1 MTHTPLLTYT
11 LRSIYL
17 LMPLSIA
24 LSLLW
29 APPAAVLGE
38 SSRILY
44 LHVPIAWVSALAFAV
59 AGAFAIAFL
68 ADRTGR
74 VRLLDEKAHHSAE
87 LGFLFAVLATAT
99 GAVWARAAWG
109 SYWNW
114 DPREMSITF
123 LLLIYVAYFSLRA
136 SLAGNPARGRICA
149 SYLIIAMA
157 AAPFFIFVMPRL
169 YPSLHPDPVI
179 NPDRKVHLDGRMQ
192 ITLAIAV
199 CSFTL
204 LYAYLMHLR
213 ARIASI
219 ARRREGS
226 S

>member
-1 MTHTPLLTYT
+1 
-11 LRSIYL
+11 
-17 LMPLSIA
+17 
-24 LSLLW
+24 
-29 APPAAVLGE
+29 
-38 SSRILY
+38 
-44 LHVPIAWVSALAFAV
+44 
-59 AGAFAIAFL
+59 
-68 ADRTGR
+68 
-74 VRLLDEKAHHSAE
+74 
-87 LGFLFAVLATAT
+87 
-99 GAVWARAAWG
+99 
-109 SYWNW
+109 
-114 DPREMSITF
+114 MSITF

-136 SLAGNPARGRICA
+136 SLAGSPARGRICA

-219 ARRREGS
+219 AHRREGS